1 MTDVTDDLEIEVEA
15 APEETLNGV
24 EVKPAEDAPAKIIEP
39 EEGLE
44 TLKKQLEDEKAQ
56 TERERGARI
65 AAEAQARERAQEAV
79 RAQTSEQDSNI
90 QTLTTAIE
98 MVKQSTDGLKARY
111 AELAANGDWVGAGD
125 VQAEM
130 AENAAKK
137 MQLETG
143 LTALKNQPKPQV
155 RNDPIIDPVEA
166 LARQL
171 TPQSAAWVRSHPQ
184 CATDQRMYKRML
196 DAHNMATNDYQVD
209 TPGYFQKVEELMGFA
224 ARPVVGDT
232 SALSEAAEA
241 TQRRAAP
248 ASAPV
253 SRAGTPTGQRPNVV
267 RLSQEQREIAYMN
280 WPKLSPKEAEQA
292 YAQEMV
298 KIQRS
303 DGKMN

>member
-1 MTDVTDDLEIEVEA
+1 MAEATDDLEIEVEE
-15 APEETLNGV
+15 APQDQLNGV
-24 EVKPAEDAPAKIIEP
+24 EVKPVEEPAKIIEP

-44 TLKKQLEDEKAQ
+44 TLKKRLEDEQAA
-56 TERERGARI
+56 TERERAGRV

-90 QTLTTAIE
+90 QTITTAIE

-111 AELAANGDWVGAGD
+111 VEAANAGDWVAAGD
-125 VQAEM
+125 IQAEM

-137 MQLETG
+137 MQLENG

-155 RNDPIIDPVEA
+155 RNEPIINPVEA

-171 TPQSAAWVRSHPQ
+171 TPQSANWVRAHPQ

-196 DAHNMATNDYQVD
+196 DAHNMATNDHQVD
-209 TPGYFQKVEELMGFA
+209 TPGYFSRVEELMGFA
-224 ARPVVGDT
+224 TPVRPEE
-232 SALSEAAEA
+232 SALSDASEA

-253 SRAGTPTGQRPNVV
+253 SRAGTANGQRPNVV
-267 RLSQEQREIAYMN
+267 RLSQEEREIAYMN

-292 YAQEMV
+292 YAQEKV
-298 KIQRS
+298 KIQR
-303 DGKMN
+303 DNGKMN